1 MKAASFFVKSGRQE
15 SRKYKRLLKSKAVTR
30 SAVKGV
36 VLYLA
41 FPHLVT
47 AAGNLTTKG
56 TAIAHG
62 LAFGSLVTW
71 GRGEAAPADSSL
83 LATPSRFSRLPAW
96 GSRSEHSWIS

>member
-1 MKAASFFVKSGRQE
+1 M
-15 SRKYKRLLKSKAVTR
+15 TR
-30 SAVKGV
+30 SPVKGV

-41 FPHLVT
+41 FPHLVN
-47 AAGNLTTKG
+47 AAGDLTAKG

-71 GRGEAAPADSSL
+71 GRGEAAPAGGSL

-96 GSRSEHSWIS
+96 GSRSVHSWIS